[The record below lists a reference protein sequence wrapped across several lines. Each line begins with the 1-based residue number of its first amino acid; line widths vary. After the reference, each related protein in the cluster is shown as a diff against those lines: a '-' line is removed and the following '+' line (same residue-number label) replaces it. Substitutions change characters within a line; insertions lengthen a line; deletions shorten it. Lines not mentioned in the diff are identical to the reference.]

1 MNTEDTP
8 TVPGARPCIRR
19 ALNRTFDDMA
29 FDTPV
34 NAVTYVGVR
43 KSGIKAKQRELS
55 DAIDYAIMW
64 GCVAACMA
72 LAVLTYILDF
82 S

>member
-34 NAVTYVGVR
+34 NATMYVGVR
-43 KSGIKAKQRELS
+43 KSEVLAEHRANVVRFWFFVAVAVIQLGLLALVELS
-55 DAIDYAIMW
+55 FHGW
-64 GCVAACMA
+64 
-72 LAVLTYILDF
+72 L
-82 S
+82 

>member
-34 NAVTYVGVR
+34 NATMYVGTR
-43 KSGIKAKQRELS
+43 KSTLRARRQELS
-55 DAIDYAIMW
+55 DAIDYAILT

-72 LAVLTYILDF
+72 LAILTYILDVN
-82 S
+82 